1 MCSRKALRSQ
11 TDGEANYHPSF
22 SGGSRNDNLTSWE
35 TILEKKQKDIKA
47 GRRFPSHTFLGHHDV
62 LYAVRCVL
70 PQSHVSAASLPVCLL
85 LRSLHAALPP
95 EALPPGSANP
105 DLSAGVLPE
114 QR

>member
-35 TILEKKQKDIKA
+35 TILEKKHKDLKA
-47 GRRFPSHTFLGHHDV
+47 GRRFPSHTFLGHRDV
-62 LYAVRCVL
+62 LYAVRTCASPEPCVCCI
-70 PQSHVSAASLPVCLL
+70 SAVCLS
-85 LRSLHAALPP
+85 LRPLHAALPP
-95 EALPPGSANP
+95 EALPTGSANP